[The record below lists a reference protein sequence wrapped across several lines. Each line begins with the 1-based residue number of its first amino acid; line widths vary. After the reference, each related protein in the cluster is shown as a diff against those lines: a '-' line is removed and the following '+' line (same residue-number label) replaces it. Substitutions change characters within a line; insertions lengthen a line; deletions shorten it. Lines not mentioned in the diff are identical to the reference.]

1 MSSNVKLFLCSLM
14 ISALIGNEATTI
26 KVFHVFESFGTQ
38 TQELKNSVVVN
49 FDSNG
54 FIVDS
59 TIYSHTLPL
68 SEKYVYV
75 SGPNEGLKLRRNYDE
90 EMILSYRFENDKQGN
105 RISTELFGTGDSL
118 YWRQYQKFDSN
129 GKIIKRIRYNPI
141 EAINPEMVYGED
153 HSKDMI
159 WGEDYSYD
167 STGAVL
173 EHKEVYNNYILVI
186 TNFKVDQK
194 KTPKEL
200 SQYFDP
206 SVIFQT
212 ILFHNDRGELVEE
225 KSVGRLGQSL
235 GSKIHKYDILGR
247 RVSTTSY
254 NEEGT
259 VEKIYNTVYDDEN
272 FKTYDY
278 YSDSNV
284 KLNSIREVLL
294 DNQGR
299 KYVETILDGQDRVL
313 EKNVYLY
320 NNQGRIKEVKCYD
333 MLRRGREG
341 KDEIPIRVSTY
352 EYD

>member
-1 MSSNVKLFLCSLM
+1 MSSNVKLFLCNLM
-14 ISALIGNEATTI
+14 ITALTGNNATTI

-59 TIYSHTLPL
+59 TIYSNTLPL

-153 HSKDMI
+153 HSKNMI
-159 WGEDYSYD
+159 WGENYSYY
-167 STGAVL
+167 STGTML

-194 KTPKEL
+194 KTPK
-200 SQYFDP
+200 
-206 SVIFQT
+206 
-212 ILFHNDRGELVEE
+212 
-225 KSVGRLGQSL
+225 
-235 GSKIHKYDILGR
+235 
-247 RVSTTSY
+247 
-254 NEEGT
+254 
-259 VEKIYNTVYDDEN
+259 
-272 FKTYDY
+272 
-278 YSDSNV
+278 
-284 KLNSIREVLL
+284 
-294 DNQGR
+294 
-299 KYVETILDGQDRVL
+299 
-313 EKNVYLY
+313 
-320 NNQGRIKEVKCYD
+320 
-333 MLRRGREG
+333 
-341 KDEIPIRVSTY
+341 
-352 EYD
+352 

>member
-1 MSSNVKLFLCSLM
+1 MSYKVKVFFCNLM
-14 ISALIGNEATTI
+14 IATLMGNKSTTI
-26 KVFHVFESFGTQ
+26 KLFHVFESFGTQ
-38 TQELKNSVVVN
+38 TQELKNSVIIN

-75 SGPNEGLKLRRNYDE
+75 SGPNEGLKLRRNYDK
-90 EMILSYRFENDKQGN
+90 EMILSYRFENDKKGN

-141 EAINPEMVYGED
+141 EAINPEMVFGEE
-153 HSKDMI
+153 HSESMI
-159 WGEDYSYD
+159 WGENYSYD
-167 STGAVL
+167 STGNVL
-173 EHKEVYNNYILVI
+173 EHREVYDNYILVV
-186 TNFKVDQK
+186 TNFKINQK
-194 KTPKEL
+194 ETPKEI

-212 ILFHNDRGELVEE
+212 IFFHNDLGELVEE

-235 GSKIHKYDILGR
+235 GSKIYKYDILGR

-259 VEKIYNTVYDDEN
+259 VEKVYNTFYDDEN

-320 NNQGRIKEVKCYD
+320 DNKERIKEIKSYD

>member
-1 MSSNVKLFLCSLM
+1 MIATLM
-14 ISALIGNEATTI
+14 GNKATTI
-26 KVFHVFESFGTQ
+26 KLFHVFESFGTQ
-38 TQELKNSVVVN
+38 TQELKNSIIIN

-54 FIVDS
+54 FVVDS

-118 YWRQYQKFDSN
+118 YWKQYQKFDNN
-129 GKIIKRIRYNPI
+129 GKIVKRIRYNPI
-141 EAINPEMVYGED
+141 EAINPEMVFGEEL
-153 HSKDMI
+153 SKSMI

-167 STGAVL
+167 STGNVL
-173 EHKEVYNNYILVI
+173 EHREVYDNYILVI
-186 TNFKVDQK
+186 TNFKINQK
-194 KTPKEL
+194 ETPKEI

-212 ILFHNDRGELVEE
+212 IFFHNDQGELVEE

-235 GSKIHKYDILGR
+235 GSEIHKYDILGR

-254 NEEGT
+254 NEKGT

-278 YSDSNV
+278 YSDSSV
-284 KLNSIREVLL
+284 KLNSTREVLL

-320 NNQGRIKEVKCYD
+320 DNQERIKEIKCYD
-333 MLRRGREG
+333 CLLYTSDAA
-341 KDEIPIRVSTY
+341 DE
-352 EYD
+352 

>member
-1 MSSNVKLFLCSLM
+1 MSSNVKLFLCNLM
-14 ISALIGNEATTI
+14 ITALTGNKATTI
-26 KVFHVFESFGTQ
+26 KVFHVFENFGTQ
-38 TQELKNSVVVN
+38 TQELKNSVVIN

-54 FIVDS
+54 FVVDS

-212 ILFHNDRGELVEE
+212 IFFHNDRGELVEE
-225 KSVGRLGQSL
+225 KSVGRLSL
-235 GSKIHKYDILGR
+235 IHI
-247 RVSTTSY
+247 
-254 NEEGT
+254 
-259 VEKIYNTVYDDEN
+259 
-272 FKTYDY
+272 
-278 YSDSNV
+278 
-284 KLNSIREVLL
+284 
-294 DNQGR
+294 
-299 KYVETILDGQDRVL
+299 
-313 EKNVYLY
+313 
-320 NNQGRIKEVKCYD
+320 
-333 MLRRGREG
+333 
-341 KDEIPIRVSTY
+341 
-352 EYD
+352 